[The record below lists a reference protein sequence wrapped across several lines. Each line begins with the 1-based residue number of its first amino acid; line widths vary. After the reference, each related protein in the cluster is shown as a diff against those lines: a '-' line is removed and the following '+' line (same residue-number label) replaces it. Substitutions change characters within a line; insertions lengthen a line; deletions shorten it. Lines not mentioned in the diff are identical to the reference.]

1 MAYSVYDS
9 ANAYLNKIKSALA
22 ISAKTSILHNEDNFR
37 YELRG
42 GKTLVRSADAGGAGT
57 YNKSKGFTQPYGGG
71 TGITWEEYEPQND
84 RAKVIRVDKADELAS
99 YHAGMDSS
107 IGAMAHSYGR
117 NYFAPEFDA
126 VNIATLFNK
135 IPEDNVITTGTDGF
149 EIDIDNICQTLI
161 NIDAAMYNAGSD
173 GPAAIF
179 IESSVFAILQA
190 ALLKT
195 PGALAFTNALRKVR
209 IETGFESLIGME
221 APLTVQT
228 KVLKWNEH
236 YIIPMPS
243 NRMNSLITLLDGQ
256 SEGQEAGGYEVGGE
270 GNRVIRILAVP
281 LEAGFTSV
289 RYEVNN
295 LLLPGD
301 MRGFNISDS
310 EVTRAMAK
318 LREGVD
324 GSGMFSN
331 MTIQNVAFNPYYD
344 AFEFQSRIIY
354 GADLFNSRKNV
365 CFAVADE
372 TTEEGGG
379 SAGGGSEGGDQQS

>member
-57 YNKSKGFTQPYGGG
+57 YNKAKGFTQPYGGG

-99 YHAGMDSS
+99 YLAGMDSS
-107 IGAMAHSYGR
+107 IGAMAHNYGR
-117 NYFAPEFDA
+117 TYFAPEFDA
-126 VNIATLFNK
+126 VNIATIFSKL
-135 IPEDNVITTGTDGF
+135 PEDNVITTGTDGYK
-149 EIDIDNICQTLI
+149 IGIDNICQTLI

-179 IESSVFAILQA
+179 IESSVFATLQA

-195 PGALAFTNALRKVR
+195 PGALAFTDVLRKVR

-236 YIIPMPS
+236 YVVPMPS

-256 SEGQEAGGYEVGGE
+256 SEGQEAGGYVVGGE

-310 EVTRAMAK
+310 EVTRAMTK

-344 AFEFQSRIIY
+344 AFEFQSRIFY
-354 GADLFNSRKNV
+354 GADLFKSRKNV

-372 TTEEGGG
+372 PTEEDDGDD
-379 SAGGGSEGGDQQS
+379 SEGGEQ